1 MDTTPVV
8 VTLED
13 CKNKMNE
20 DQMKEKMALKKQLA
34 VGIAEFIL

>member
-13 CKNKMNE
+13 CKNKMKE
-20 DQMKEKMALKKQLA
+20 DQMKEKEASKKQLA
-34 VGIAEFIL
+34 VGIAEFVL

>member
-13 CKNKMNE
+13 CKNKIKE
-20 DQMKEKMALKKQLA
+20 DQMKEKKQLA
-34 VGIAEFIL
+34 VGLAEFIL

>member
-13 CKNKMNE
+13 CKNKMKE
-20 DQMKEKMALKKQLA
+20 DQMKEKKAMKKQLA
-34 VGIAEFIL
+34 VGIAEFVL